1 MKIIYNT
8 KNYKGAKTLL
18 FGLKDLSTYENE
30 ISLEELNKY
39 KDKEIY
45 LALDKNMFNEDLPK
59 LEESLKEIDK
69 LNIKGILFYD
79 LAVLHISKRINLKT
93 PLIWNQ
99 NFLVTNYK
107 TCNFYEKQNIKGAVI
122 SGEITIEEIEQL
134 AKNTKIDLY
143 INAFGYQLMAISK
156 RKLITNY
163 FNHTKEKN
171 QEKTHKMIE
180 NENSYPI
187 IENETCTKIYT
198 KEVLN
203 GIKYLNRLK
212 QAGIKYIILNDILL
226 DEEKFNKVAKIYEE
240 ALNKNE
246 TDQELL
252 EREKQIKNII
262 NNTSTLFL
270 DKKTIYK
277 VKRKW

>member
-45 LALDKNMFNEDLPK
+45 LVLDKNMFNEDLPK

-69 LNIKGILFYD
+69 LNIKGVLFYD
-79 LAVLHISKRINLKT
+79 LAVLHISKRLNLKT

-171 QEKTHKMIE
+171 QEKVHKMIE
-180 NENSYPI
+180 KENSYPI
-187 IENETCTKIYT
+187 IENKTCTKIYT

-277 VKRKW
+277 VKRK

>member
-69 LNIKGILFYD
+69 LNIKGVLFYD
-79 LAVLHISKRINLKT
+79 LAVLHISKRLNLKT

-171 QEKTHKMIE
+171 QEKVHKMIE
-180 NENSYPI
+180 KENSYPI

-203 GIKYLNRLK
+203 AVKYLNRLK

-252 EREKQIKNII
+252 EREKQIKDII

-277 VKRKW
+277 VKRK

>member
-79 LAVLHISKRINLKT
+79 LAVLRISKRLNLKT

-122 SGEITIEEIEQL
+122 SPEITIEEIEQL

-171 QEKTHKMIE
+171 QEKAHKMIE
-180 NENSYPI
+180 KENSYPI

-203 GIKYLNRLK
+203 AVKYLNRLK
-212 QAGIKYIILNDILL
+212 QAGIKYMILNDILL

-277 VKRKW
+277 VKRK

>member
-30 ISLEELNKY
+30 ISLEDLNKY

-79 LAVLHISKRINLKT
+79 LAVLHISKRLNLKT

-107 TCNFYEKQNIKGAVI
+107 TCNFYEKQNVKGAVI

-134 AKNTKIDLY
+134 AKNTKMDLY
-143 INAFGYQLMAISK
+143 INVFGYQLMAISK

-163 FNHTKEKN
+163 FNHTKEKD
-171 QEKTHKMIE
+171 QEKVHKMME
-180 NENSYPI
+180 KENSYPI
-187 IENETCTKIYT
+187 IENNICTKIYT

-226 DEEKFNKVAKIYEE
+226 DEKSFNKVAKIYEE

-246 TDQELL
+246 TDQQLL

-277 VKRKW
+277 VKRK

>member
-79 LAVLHISKRINLKT
+79 LAVLHISKRLNLKT

-171 QEKTHKMIE
+171 QEKAHKMIE
-180 NENSYPI
+180 KENSYPI

-277 VKRKW
+277 VKRK

>member
-79 LAVLHISKRINLKT
+79 LAVLHISKRLNLKT

-171 QEKTHKMIE
+171 QEKAHKMIE
-180 NENSYPI
+180 KENSYPI

-203 GIKYLNRLK
+203 AVKYLNRLK

-277 VKRKW
+277 VKRK

>member
-39 KDKEIY
+39 KNKEIY

-79 LAVLHISKRINLKT
+79 LAVLHISKRLNLKT

-171 QEKTHKMIE
+171 QEKVHKMIE
-180 NENSYPI
+180 KENSYPI
-187 IENETCTKIYT
+187 IENKTCTKIYT

-277 VKRKW
+277 VKRK

>member
-79 LAVLHISKRINLKT
+79 LAVLHISKRLNLKT

-163 FNHTKEKN
+163 FNHTKETN
-171 QEKTHKMIE
+171 QEKAHKMIE
-180 NENSYPI
+180 KENSYPI

-203 GIKYLNRLK
+203 AVKYLNRLK

-277 VKRKW
+277 VKRK

>member
-39 KDKEIY
+39 KNKEIY

-79 LAVLHISKRINLKT
+79 LAVLHISKRLNLKT

-171 QEKTHKMIE
+171 QEKAHKMIE
-180 NENSYPI
+180 KENSYPI
-187 IENETCTKIYT
+187 IENETCTKIYI

-203 GIKYLNRLK
+203 AVKYLNRLK

-277 VKRKW
+277 VKRK

>member
-79 LAVLHISKRINLKT
+79 LAVLHISKRLNLKT

-107 TCNFYEKQNIKGAVI
+107 TCNFYEKQNIKDAVI

-134 AKNTKIDLY
+134 AKNTKTDLY

-171 QEKTHKMIE
+171 QEKAHKMIE
-180 NENSYPI
+180 KENSYPI

-203 GIKYLNRLK
+203 AVKYLNRLK

-246 TDQELL
+246 TYQELL
-252 EREKQIKNII
+252 EREMQIKDII

-277 VKRKW
+277 VKRK

>member
-79 LAVLHISKRINLKT
+79 LAVLHISKRLNLKT

-171 QEKTHKMIE
+171 QEKAHKMIE
-180 NENSYPI
+180 KENSYPI
-187 IENETCTKIYT
+187 IENKTCTKIYT

-277 VKRKW
+277 VKRK

>member
-39 KDKEIY
+39 KNKEIY

-79 LAVLHISKRINLKT
+79 LAVLHISKRLNLKT

-163 FNHTKEKN
+163 FNHTKETN
-171 QEKTHKMIE
+171 QEKAHKMIE
-180 NENSYPI
+180 KENSYPI

-277 VKRKW
+277 VKRK

>member
-79 LAVLHISKRINLKT
+79 LAVLHISKRLNLKT

-171 QEKTHKMIE
+171 QEKAHKMIE
-180 NENSYPI
+180 KENSYPI

-203 GIKYLNRLK
+203 GIKYLNSLK

-277 VKRKW
+277 VKRK

>member
-69 LNIKGILFYD
+69 LNIKGVLFYD
-79 LAVLHISKRINLKT
+79 LAVLHISKRLNLKT

-171 QEKTHKMIE
+171 QEKAHKMIE
-180 NENSYPI
+180 KENSYPI
-187 IENETCTKIYT
+187 IENKTCTKIYT

-203 GIKYLNRLK
+203 AVKYLNRLK

-277 VKRKW
+277 VKRK

>member
-79 LAVLHISKRINLKT
+79 LAVLHISKRLNLKT

-171 QEKTHKMIE
+171 QEKVHKMIE
-180 NENSYPI
+180 KENSYPI
-187 IENETCTKIYT
+187 IENKTCTKIYT

-270 DKKTIYK
+270 DKKTI
-277 VKRKW
+277 

>member
-39 KDKEIY
+39 KNKEIY

-79 LAVLHISKRINLKT
+79 LAVLHISKRLNLKT

-171 QEKTHKMIE
+171 QEKAHKMIE
-180 NENSYPI
+180 KENSYPI

-203 GIKYLNRLK
+203 AVKYLNRLK

-277 VKRKW
+277 VKRK

>member
-79 LAVLHISKRINLKT
+79 LAVLHISKRLNLKT

-143 INAFGYQLMAISK
+143 INVFGYQLMAISK

-163 FNHTKEKN
+163 FNHTKENN
-171 QEKTHKMIE
+171 QEKAHKMIE
-180 NENSYPI
+180 KENSYPI
-187 IENETCTKIYT
+187 IENKTCTKIYT

-252 EREKQIKNII
+252 EREKQIKDII

-277 VKRKW
+277 VKRK

>member
-122 SGEITIEEIEQL
+122 SPEITIEEIEQL

-163 FNHTKEKN
+163 FNHTKETN
-171 QEKTHKMIE
+171 QEKAHKMIE
-180 NENSYPI
+180 KENSYPI

-203 GIKYLNRLK
+203 AVKYLNRLK

-226 DEEKFNKVAKIYEE
+226 DEERFNKVAKIYEE

-277 VKRKW
+277 VKRK

>member
-39 KDKEIY
+39 KNKEIY

-79 LAVLHISKRINLKT
+79 LAVLHISKRLNLKT

-171 QEKTHKMIE
+171 QEKAHKMIE
-180 NENSYPI
+180 TENSYPI

-203 GIKYLNRLK
+203 AVKYLNRLK

-252 EREKQIKNII
+252 EREKQIKDII

-277 VKRKW
+277 VKRK

>member
-45 LALDKNMFNEDLPK
+45 LALDKNIFNEDLPK

-79 LAVLHISKRINLKT
+79 LAVLHISKRLNLKT

-143 INAFGYQLMAISK
+143 INVFGYQLMAISK

-171 QEKTHKMIE
+171 QEKAHKMIE
-180 NENSYPI
+180 KENSYPI

-277 VKRKW
+277 VKRK

>member
-30 ISLEELNKY
+30 ISLEEINKY

-79 LAVLHISKRINLKT
+79 LAVLHISKRLNLKT

-171 QEKTHKMIE
+171 QEKVHKMIE
-180 NENSYPI
+180 KENSYPI
-187 IENETCTKIYT
+187 IENKTCTKIYT

-277 VKRKW
+277 VKRK

>member
-69 LNIKGILFYD
+69 LNIKGVLFYD
-79 LAVLHISKRINLKT
+79 LAVLHISKRLNLKT

-122 SGEITIEEIEQL
+122 SPEITIEEIEQL

-171 QEKTHKMIE
+171 QEKVHKMIE
-180 NENSYPI
+180 KENSYPI

-203 GIKYLNRLK
+203 AVKYLNRLK

-252 EREKQIKNII
+252 EREKQIKDII

-277 VKRKW
+277 VKRK

>member
-18 FGLKDLSTYENE
+18 FGLKDLSTYENA

-171 QEKTHKMIE
+171 QEKAHKMIE
-180 NENSYPI
+180 KENSYPI

-203 GIKYLNRLK
+203 GIKYLNRFK

-277 VKRKW
+277 VKRK

>member
-30 ISLEELNKY
+30 ISFEELNKY

-59 LEESLKEIDK
+59 LEESLKEIDR

-79 LAVLHISKRINLKT
+79 LAVLHISKRLNLKT

-107 TCNFYEKQNIKGAVI
+107 TCNFYENQNVKGAVI

-134 AKNTKIDLY
+134 AKHTKMDLY
-143 INAFGYQLMAISK
+143 INVFGHQLMAISK

-163 FNHTKEKN
+163 FNHTKETD
-171 QEKTHKMIE
+171 QEKVHKMIE
-180 NENSYPI
+180 KENSYPI
-187 IENETCTKIYT
+187 IENKTCTKIYT

-203 GIKYLNRLK
+203 AVKYLNRLK

-226 DEEKFNKVAKIYEE
+226 DEESFNKVAKIYEE

-252 EREKQIKNII
+252 EVEEKIKNII

-277 VKRKW
+277 VKRK

>member
-79 LAVLHISKRINLKT
+79 LAVLHISKRLNLKT

-107 TCNFYEKQNIKGAVI
+107 TCNFYEKQNIKDAVI

-134 AKNTKIDLY
+134 AKNTKTDLY

-171 QEKTHKMIE
+171 QEKAHKMIE
-180 NENSYPI
+180 KENSYPI

-203 GIKYLNRLK
+203 AVKYLNRLK

-252 EREKQIKNII
+252 EREMQIKDII

-277 VKRKW
+277 VKRK

>member
-79 LAVLHISKRINLKT
+79 LAVLHISKRLNLKT

-122 SGEITIEEIEQL
+122 SGEITKEEIEQL

-171 QEKTHKMIE
+171 QEKAHKMIE
-180 NENSYPI
+180 KENSYPI

-203 GIKYLNRLK
+203 AVKYLNRLK

-277 VKRKW
+277 VKRK